1 MHIFAGKWFR
11 VDPLEGGVS
20 NAYFGRSQ
28 KGWIITVCLD
38 AYLARLSTVKV
49 VFLYSL
55 RALYLK
61 CSSVQLYVGTNT
73 FFILFCH
80 QLCIVDFCILHQ
92 QCCLENQLQSS
103 KMIP

>member
-38 AYLARLSTVKV
+38 AYLARLSTVKA
-49 VFLYSL
+49 VFLYSFE
-55 RALYLK
+55 
-61 CSSVQLYVGTNT
+61 GT
-73 FFILFCH
+73 L
-80 QLCIVDFCILHQ
+80 
-92 QCCLENQLQSS
+92 LEVLISPAICQ
-103 KMIP
+103 P